1 MPLKKKIERKRGN
14 QLGFWFFHMAARAFG
29 LGGAYGLLYFVSL
42 YYLIVDWPLVAASLA
57 YTRRRFPEHGAIRQF
72 FNVYLLF
79 VSQGKSLIDRYA
91 VASGYQGMAIDILGY
106 EALQRLTEQ
115 GKGFILLTAH
125 VGNWQVAMT
134 VLNRFGKTVY
144 LMMRPE
150 DNNAVKKA
158 LNIDNEEEN
167 VKIIST
173 DDSLNGV
180 IEAMKAIKK
189 GNIVSIMGDRTY
201 GFSSAEALFLGENVH
216 FPYGAFSL
224 ASAVQCPVVVFLSA
238 KVGVN
243 KYIVD
248 VSHII
253 PAPAGVR
260 GKKDEEIKV
269 ALQDFADVLEEYA
282 MAYPMQWFA
291 FRDVWKSNE

>member
-1 MPLKKKIERKRGN
+1 MPLKKGVERKRGN
-14 QLGFWFFHMAARAFG
+14 QLGFWFFRSAVRVFG
-29 LGGAYGLLYFVSL
+29 LGGSYGLLYFVCL
-42 YYLIVDWPLVAASLA
+42 YYLIVDRPLVAVSLA
-57 YTRRRFPEHGAIRQF
+57 YTRRRFPKHGAVRQLF
-72 FNVYLLF
+72 DVYLLF

-91 VASGYQGMAIDILGY
+91 VAAGYKDMAIDIHGY
-106 EALQRLTEQ
+106 EDIQSLSDE

-134 VLNRFGKTVY
+134 ALSRFGKTVY

-150 DNNAVKKA
+150 DNTAVKKA
-158 LNIDNEEEN
+158 LNIDREEEN

-173 DDSLNGV
+173 DDSLSGV

-189 GNIVSIMGDRTY
+189 GDIVSIMGDRTY
-201 GFSSAEALFLGENVH
+201 GFSAAEASFLGGNVH
-216 FPYGAFSL
+216 FPYGAFTL
-224 ASAVQCPVVVFLSA
+224 AAAAQCPVVVFLSA

-243 KYIVD
+243 RYVVD

-253 PAPAGVR
+253 PPPAGTR
-260 GKKDEEIKV
+260 GKKDEEIRV
-269 ALQDFADVLEEYA
+269 ALQKFADVLEEYVT
-282 MAYPMQWFA
+282 AYPLQWFA

>member
-1 MPLKKKIERKRGN
+1 MPLKKGVERKRGN
-14 QLGFWFFHMAARAFG
+14 QLGFWFFRMAVQLFG
-29 LGGAYGLLYFVSL
+29 LGGSYGLLYFVGL
-42 YYLIVDWPLVAASLA
+42 YYLIVDRPLVTASLA
-57 YTRRRFPEHGAIRQF
+57 YTRRRFPGHGAIRQLF
-72 FNVYLLF
+72 DVYLLF

-91 VASGYQGMAIDILGY
+91 VAAGYKDMAMDIRGY
-106 EALQRLTEQ
+106 DELELIAGE

-134 VLNRFGKTVY
+134 VLSRFGKTVY

-150 DNNAVKKA
+150 DNKAVKNA
-158 LNIDNEEEN
+158 LNIDKEEEN

-201 GFSSAEALFLGENVH
+201 GFNAAEASFLGENVH

-238 KVGVN
+238 KTGVN

-269 ALQDFADVLEEYA
+269 ALQEFADVLEEYVT
-282 MAYPMQWFA
+282 AYPFQWFA